1 MPTKAQSGRCDG
13 PAFVGGHNEEVQGN
27 RISFDASRRI
37 IGNKSI
43 GVQGFGT
50 VCTSKKSPT
59 TKSNIGAIS
68 STIQQHHKAI
78 QVTSYTNVQ
87 QHLKKMYIFCEQFF
101 LCFRLVYLNC
111 SIFHTQV
118 YEEGSKYHGSP
129 RIDENIRQGPLKGS
143 PVAFNTRGPS
153 KGSPMA
159 FRIVSEITNARRLSP
174 RFAGQE
180 RHGKT
185 KVTSELCFFNST
197 HKQFYGRT
205 G

>member
-1 MPTKAQSGRCDG
+1 MKRYRVTEFPLMQAEGSLATKALVFKDSVRFAQ
-13 PAFVGGHNEEVQGN
+13 A
-27 RISFDASRRI
+27 RRAQRQ
-37 IGNKSI
+37 N
-43 GVQGFGT
+43 QT
-50 VCTSKKSPT
+50 
-59 TKSNIGAIS
+59 GAIS
-68 STIQQHHKAI
+68 STIQQHQKAI
-78 QVTSYTNVQ
+78 QVTTYTNVQ
-87 QHLKKMYIFCEQFF
+87 QHLKQMYIFCEQFF

-111 SIFHTQV
+111 SSFHTQV
-118 YEEGSKYHGSP
+118 YEEGSKYRGSP

-143 PVAFNTRGPS
+143 PVAFNMRGPS

-159 FRIVSEITNARRLSP
+159 FKIVSEITNARRLSP

-197 HKQFYGRT
+197 HKQFYGRI

>member
-1 MPTKAQSGRCDG
+1 MQSGRCDA
-13 PAFVGGHNEEVQGN
+13 PSFEGGHNEEVQGN
-27 RISFDASRRI
+27 RICLDASRRI

-43 GVQGFGT
+43 SVQGFGT
-50 VCTSKKSPT
+50 VCAGKKSPT
-59 TKSNIGAIS
+59 TKSNIGGINF
-68 STIQQHHKAI
+68 TVQQHQKAI
-78 QVTSYTNVQ
+78 QVTANMDVQ
-87 QHLKKMYIFCEQFF
+87 QHLKQMYIFCEQFF

-111 SIFHTQV
+111 SILHTQV
-118 YEEGSKYHGSP
+118 YEQGSKYRGSP

-143 PVAFNTRGPS
+143 PVAFNMRGPS